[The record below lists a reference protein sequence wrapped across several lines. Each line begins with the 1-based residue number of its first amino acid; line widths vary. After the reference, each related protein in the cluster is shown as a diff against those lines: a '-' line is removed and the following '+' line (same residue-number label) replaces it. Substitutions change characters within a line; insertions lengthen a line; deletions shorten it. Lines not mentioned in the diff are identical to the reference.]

1 VTSAKRS
8 QGVRRHGRQATSPA
22 KRRRKVPEQA
32 SESSQTENRRRAIL
46 ASVEERGFV
55 RTAVL
60 SDELKVSEVS
70 IRKDLQFLERRGLI
84 ERIHGGAQLTR
95 HGMALL
101 HLTERYTVN
110 HTAKRKIAVEAARR
124 LDRPGLQIY
133 IDTGT
138 TNALLA
144 EAIPRDLPIT
154 IVTNSLSTIA
164 ALAGRPACKVIT
176 MGGIVNYEDR
186 IFLGPWI
193 ESQLERFRFDFAF
206 TGADSVTAEG
216 FGSIDYTYSDMLH
229 HVVTR
234 SRQSYVLA
242 DSSKVDKH
250 AANLYARPEE
260 VTAWITDDGVPP
272 ALVAAFA
279 ATGRP
284 VIVAR

>member
-1 VTSAKRS
+1 MKSSKLAHRPKRNRHSDTAEAERSAAKSKREAEALRPGS
-8 QGVRRHGRQATSPA
+8 RRG
-22 KRRRKVPEQA
+22 K
-32 SESSQTENRRRAIL
+32 IL
-46 ASVEERGFV
+46 DLVEKIGFT
-55 RTAVL
+55 RTALL
-60 SDELKVSEVS
+60 STELGVSEVS

-95 HGMALL
+95 HGIALL

-110 HTAKRKIAVEAARR
+110 HTAKQGIALEAVRR

-144 EAIPRDLPIT
+144 EAIPKDLPIT
-154 IVTNSLSTIA
+154 IVTNSLGTIA
-164 ALAGRPACKVIT
+164 ALAGRPTCKVIA
-176 MGGIVNYEDR
+176 MGGVVNYEEQ

-193 ESQLERFRFDFAF
+193 ESQLERFRFDFVF

-216 FGSIDYTYSDMLH
+216 FGSVDYTYSEMLH
-229 HVVTR
+229 QVVTR
-234 SRQSYVLA
+234 CHQSFVLA
-242 DSSKVDKH
+242 DSSKVGKR

-272 ALVAAFA
+272 ALVSAFA
-279 ATGRP
+279 AKGKQ
-284 VIVAR
+284 VIVTH